1 MLFWGYFL
9 KILTW
14 LTASQ
19 IALRNCS
26 EEVREEP
33 ENIGIFAEKQS
44 KNMQLNR
51 KRLLLIAKVRNLKL
65 MIFSMFVVV

>member
-1 MLFWGYFL
+1 MIYWGDFL

-33 ENIGIFAEKQS
+33 GNIGVFAEKQS
-44 KNMQLNR
+44 KNMQLHH
-51 KRLLLIAKVRNLKL
+51 KRLLLIAKAGNLKL
-65 MIFSMFVVV
+65 MIFSVFVVV